1 MKKNMC
7 EKALRASLLSAVAA
21 AALLSGCG
29 VPEQPFIG
37 MVEAD
42 ETVVS
47 SMVPGRIQRITVHQG
62 QAVKRGDLLVSLDPK
77 FMDAKIGQ
85 AEGMVG
91 AAESRYELAKNGA
104 RAEDVKAAKSQ
115 RDAAKHQ
122 LDLAEKSWARVEALW
137 KDSVIS
143 RQQRDE
149 TEFKLLAA
157 REQLAMAESRYEL
170 AKNGAR
176 AEDLQAAKGQRD
188 AAQAALREAKAYGD
202 ETALRA
208 SFDGE
213 VSKLYM
219 RSGEVVGSGTPVL
232 SMYVPTE
239 AWVALAVREDKLPLF
254 ETGSTVEGT
263 VPALGGEKIAFRVA
277 SKSALADF
285 ATWRASGA
293 KGEFDLRSFEL
304 RLEPVAPEARLRP
317 GMSVRFERPG
327 R

>member
-1 MKKNMC
+1 MKRIVINASILS
-7 EKALRASLLSAVAA
+7 ALLLSA
-21 AALLSGCG
+21 CG
-29 VPEQPFIG
+29 TPEQPFVG

-47 SMVPGRIQRITVHQG
+47 SMVPGRLQRIPVHQG
-62 QAVKRGDLLVSLDPK
+62 QAVKAGDVLASLDSK

-91 AAESRYELAKNGA
+91 AAESRYENGA

-115 RDAAKHQ
+115 RDAARHQ
-122 LDLAEKSWARVEALW
+122 LDLTEKSWARVEALW

-170 AKNGAR
+170 AQNGAR

-263 VPALGGEKIAFRVA
+263 VPALGGEKIAFKVA